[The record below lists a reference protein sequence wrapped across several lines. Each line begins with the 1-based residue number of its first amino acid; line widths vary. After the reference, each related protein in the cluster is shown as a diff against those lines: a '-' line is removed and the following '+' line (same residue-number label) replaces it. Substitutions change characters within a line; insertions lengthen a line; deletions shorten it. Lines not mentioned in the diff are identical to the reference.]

1 MKQNINIFSDFNTEI
16 LYNFLSQKLDK
27 SLFKINK
34 PIFGFFYENSFK
46 FIKNKKKS
54 HLNIVWTKVDSVIN
68 SFNKILDYEK
78 VNHKALIKET
88 DIYINLIKQLSL
100 NSDHV
105 LVFSWSLPQL
115 SKGKFLNDFTNDAGI
130 TKNLNIL
137 NKRVADSLKKYQNIS
152 FLNTNYITDK
162 NDADYNPKLWF
173 LAKIPFTQKIFE
185 LASNEIFRTLQA
197 IKGQFIKLIVVD
209 LDNTLWGGNVG
220 DLGWQKINLGGHNA
234 LGEAFV
240 EFQKKLRALNNL
252 GVQLA
257 ISSKNEESKA
267 LAAITKNKNMIL
279 KQKNFISWKINW
291 EDKAKNIKEILK
303 ELNLSAENVLFL
315 DDNLRERMRVK
326 KGIKGINVLDLSD
339 GPFFYAS
346 ILMNSGNFDFSRNTT
361 IEDSKRS
368 KYYKDNSKR
377 IKLKEK
383 FISEENWLRSLNTKV
398 SFKKLDSSNQ
408 DRILQLILRVNQMN
422 LTTRRLSLKNLLDLQ
437 KKPNNYLM
445 CCDLKDRFGEMGII
459 GFFNL
464 EIRNN
469 IAVVKDFLLSCRAFG
484 RDIEKSMC
492 IKMIQLVKSK
502 KVRILELNYIK
513 TEKNLPCLNFLK
525 KNFKSFKKN
534 KFILSDFNN
543 FKLPRHLTI
552 LKS

>member
-137 NKRVADSLKKYQNIS
+137 NKRVADSLKKYKNIS

-502 KVRILELNYIK
+502 KVRIIELNYIK
-513 TEKNLPCLNFLK
+513 TEKNSPCLNFLK

>member
-137 NKRVADSLKKYQNIS
+137 NKRVADSLKKYKNIS

-502 KVRILELNYIK
+502 KVRIIELNYIK